1 MSGDMQRFE
10 EMFDQILVQLSGP
23 DDKHARC
30 IVMALQV
37 VALELSELNSAASSI
52 MEASDHLPAVLHHLE
67 RIANRD

>member
-1 MSGDMQRFE
+1 
-10 EMFDQILVQLSGP
+10 
-23 DDKHARC
+23 
-30 IVMALQV
+30 MALQV